1 MSSQPATMTKPQLNP
16 QQQAAVEHIGSPLLV
31 LAGAGSGKT
40 RVITQ
45 KISWLIRKAGIDAKN
60 IAAIT
65 FTNKAAREMKQ
76 RVSELLDS
84 EESRGLTVST
94 FHTLG
99 LNIIRREYKTLGYK
113 AGFTIFDAQ
122 DTSTILKEL
131 SFNEVAAEN
140 DTDQKNDDDSKWIIS
155 RWKNDFVTPEQSF
168 QVASTPHEIRAAKL
182 YRSYQRQ
189 LKAYNAIDFDDLI
202 LLPLQLFQQ
211 HPEILKKWQNKLRYL
226 MVDEYQ
232 DTNTCQY
239 ELIKL
244 LAGARKELTVVGDD
258 DQSIYA
264 WRGARPE
271 NLVQLQEDYPNL
283 KVIKLEQNYRSTS
296 RILQSANTLIANNP
310 HLIEKNLW
318 SALGEG
324 EKIKILPCRSS
335 EHEIE
340 SVIGEM
346 MKYTFRDKAQYQD
359 MAILYR
365 SNHQS
370 RLFERYLRENNMPY
384 KVSGGTSFF
393 ARAEVKDIL
402 SYLRLIGNS
411 ADDAAFLRVVNT
423 PKRSIGASTLEK
435 LGEYSNERH
444 ISLFMASQEMGF
456 AQRVSKKAVKR
467 LEQFTYWIRELAQ
480 ASLDVAPHELVQRVV
495 TETAYEDWLLNTSS
509 SQKMAEQRMQNVNEI
524 IDWTRRL
531 YDDGDGKE
539 SLAEIIAHMSLMDL
553 LERNQEEEE
562 NNAIS
567 LMTMHTAKGLEFPYV
582 FIIGAEEEILPHA
595 NSLEEDGLEEERRL
609 AYVAITR
616 AQRQLTISFCKMRN
630 KFGETTPCEPSRFL
644 EELPEEHIEWADK
657 VVVSQEQ
664 MQETAESYIA
674 NLQDMLGD

>member
-1 MSSQPATMTKPQLNP
+1 MSADKKPQLNP
-16 QQQAAVEHIGSPLLV
+16 QQQAAVEHMGSPLLV

-45 KISWLIRKAGIDAKN
+45 KISWLIRKANIDAKN

-84 EESRGLTVST
+84 EEARGLTVST

-140 DTDQKNDDDSKWIIS
+140 DTEQNNDDDAKWIIS
-155 RWKNDFVTPEQSF
+155 RWKNDFITPEQSF
-168 QVASTPHEIRAAKL
+168 QVATTPHEIRAAKL

-202 LLPLQLFQQ
+202 LLPLQLFQN
-211 HPEILKKWQNKLRYL
+211 HPDILKNWQNKLRYL

-239 ELIKL
+239 QLIKL

-296 RILQSANTLIANNP
+296 RILKSANTLIANNP

-324 EKIKILPCRSS
+324 EKIKIMPCRSA

-346 MKYTFRDKAQYQD
+346 MKYTFRDRAEYQD

-402 SYLRLIGNS
+402 SYVRLIGNS

-423 PKRSIGASTLEK
+423 PKRSIGANTLEK

-480 ASLDVAPHELVQRVV
+480 ASLEVAPHELVQRLV
-495 TETAYEDWLLNTSS
+495 TEIAYEDWLLNTSS

-524 IDWTRRL
+524 IDWIRRL

-582 FIIGAEEEILPHA
+582 FIVGAEEEILPHA